1 LLQKELAKRY
11 AALQQGSS
19 GIAMAA
25 NDKER
30 QAVTESKQILERI
43 GRESNPAA
51 RSVVERTVSRTKGH
65 FTAKDADAAD
75 PIEIWGTRIGRFL
88 GLLVLIAM
96 FIWLISLIIGKS

>member
-30 QAVTESKQILERI
+30 QTVTESARILERVNH
-43 GRESNPAA
+43 ESNAG
-51 RSVVERTVSRTKGH
+51 SGTVIDRTVARTKGH
-65 FTAKDADAAD
+65 FTAQDADASD

-88 GLLVLIAM
+88 GLLVLLAM
-96 FIWLISLIIGKS
+96 FIWLISSVTGKS

>member
-1 LLQKELAKRY
+1 
-11 AALQQGSS
+11 
-19 GIAMAA
+19 MAA

-43 GRESNPAA
+43 GHESNPAG
-51 RSVVERTVSRTKGH
+51 RSAVERTVSRTKDH
-65 FTAKDADAAD
+65 FTAEDADTTD